1 MNYITA
7 NDMDERD
14 KLILRAFALKIR
26 DHLKDDTFESLPFVF
41 QNHTLPSW
49 KETRSR
55 VAFLSGL
62 HPVAYDCCPNSCCCF
77 VGPHALLDKCP
88 YCNAARYSVE
98 QRARKSF
105 VYVPLAPRLVALY
118 RNVDLA
124 TKMEYRS
131 QCVPS
136 TQGISDIFDGS
147 VYRNLTKKHV
157 VVDGRVLPYTY
168 FSDPRD
174 IALGLATDGFAPFRR
189 RKATTWPLIVYNYNL
204 PPEIRFRKEYIL
216 CIGVVPGPK
225 KPKDMD
231 SFLYPLVEELLQ
243 MAVGI
248 RAFDVLQSS
257 LFALH
262 AYLIVVSGD
271 IPALTMLLNIK
282 GHNAFSP
289 CRACKITG
297 VQAPS
302 QKVKTYYVPLSRH
315 QPLSAQRLDA
325 ANLPLRTHSEML
337 QQARE
342 VQLAPTQKES
352 DHLAKKYGIKA
363 VPILSYAPSLVFP
376 ASFPYD
382 FMHLIW
388 ENLIPNLISLWT
400 GSFKGLDQGCESYY
414 LPKAVWEAI
423 GELTAACGATMPSAF
438 CSRPPNI
445 AHDLSSCTAD
455 SWSFWALYL
464 GPVLLRKRF
473 SKPKYYD
480 HFIELVK
487 LLHICLQF
495 ELSNDDIR
503 TLRAG
508 FARWV
513 EKYEECVVMDFAKHA
528 MPYLILRR
536 CSLYYQHNPSRLSTC
551 TLTIHALLHIADYV
565 EATGPV
571 WTSWSFPLERFCG
584 RLQPAIRSRRFPYA
598 SIAQYVVDDARLTQI
613 QLIYNISEDLR
624 LHRPRHNNVPG
635 QLTHNSFES
644 GLLGTRITNQPSFAR

>member
-1 MNYITA
+1 
-7 NDMDERD
+7 MDERD

-26 DHLKDDTFESLPFVF
+26 DHLKDETFETLPLVF
-41 QNHTLPSW
+41 QNYTLPSW
-49 KETRSR
+49 KETRSQI
-55 VAFLSGL
+55 AFLSGL
-62 HPVAYDCCPNSCCCF
+62 HPTVYDCCPNSCCCF
-77 VGPHALLDKCP
+77 IGPHTLLDKCP
-88 YCNAARYSVE
+88 YCNAARYSVGR
-98 QRARKSF
+98 RARKSF

-118 RNVDLA
+118 RNVDLV
-124 TKMEYRS
+124 TKMKYRS
-131 QCVPS
+131 QSAQS

-147 VYRNLTKKHV
+147 VYLNLTRKHV

-168 FSDPRD
+168 FSDSRD

-189 RKATTWPLIVYNYNL
+189 RKATTWPLLIYNYNL

-216 CIGVVPGPK
+216 CLGVVPGPK

-243 MAVGI
+243 LAVGI

-257 LFALH
+257 VFALH

-271 IPALTMLLNIK
+271 IPALSMLLNIK

-297 VQAPS
+297 VQSPA
-302 QKVKTYYVPLSRH
+302 QRVTTYYVPLSR
-315 QPLSAQRLDA
+315 QPPSTQRLDA
-325 ANLPLRTHSEML
+325 ATAQYVAVNLPLRTHSEML
-337 QQARE
+337 EQARE

-352 DHLAKKYGIKA
+352 DRLAKKYGIKA
-363 VPILSYAPSLVFP
+363 VPILSFVPSLVFP
-376 ASFPYD
+376 SSFPYD

-400 GSFKGLDQGCESYY
+400 GNFKGLDQGHESYH

-423 GELTAACGATMPSAF
+423 GELTAGCGATVPSAF

-445 AHDLSSCTAD
+445 AHDVSSCTAD

-473 SKPKYYD
+473 SKSKYYD

-495 ELSNDDIR
+495 ELSRDDIR

-513 EKYEECVVMDFAKHA
+513 EKYEEYVIIW
-528 MPYLILRR
+528 ILLCSTSYFIIAVYIISITLAASAHVLSRFMR
-536 CSLYYQHNPSRLSTC
+536 CS
-551 TLTIHALLHIADYV
+551 TLPT
-565 EATGPV
+565 T
-571 WTSWSFPLERFCG
+571 W
-584 RLQPAIRSRRFPYA
+584 
-598 SIAQYVVDDARLTQI
+598 
-613 QLIYNISEDLR
+613 
-624 LHRPRHNNVPG
+624 RPRGLSGHPG
-635 QLTHNSFES
+635 RSL
-644 GLLGTRITNQPSFAR
+644 